1 MKQQRV
7 SWRCDLKI
15 DLKAYLT
22 LVSIIKRGRLF
33 QLDLDNDGV
42 AKLSA
47 RSGPPHSCRKN
58 VDFFAS
64 PASINRAQAMD
75 PF

>member
-1 MKQQRV
+1 M
-7 SWRCDLKI
+7 SM
-15 DLKAYLT
+15 
-22 LVSIIKRGRLF
+22 IKRGGLF

-47 RSGPPHSCRKN
+47 RSGPPNWCRKS

-75 PF
+75 PI